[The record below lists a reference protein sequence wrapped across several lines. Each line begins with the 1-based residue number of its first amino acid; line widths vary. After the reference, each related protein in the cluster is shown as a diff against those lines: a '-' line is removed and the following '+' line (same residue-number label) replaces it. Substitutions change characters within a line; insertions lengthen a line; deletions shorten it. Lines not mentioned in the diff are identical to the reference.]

1 MPVTSLTLVMPI
13 LAIERFVFDSICFF
27 FHGKFD
33 HNQKTIKLYRDEV
46 RARERAE
53 SQLRRQEQ
61 MATVR
66 ILAFMTSFR
75 LFELL

>member
-13 LAIERFVFDSICFF
+13 LAIERFVFDSICF

-66 ILAFMTSFR
+66 ILAFMTSFKD
-75 LFELL
+75 LESL